1 MEITHQNI
9 NIVGDFNPAI
19 IQPKWL
25 AMQKIYEG
33 EIGTDLNLTNRTFRY
48 CMLNTG
54 VYWELVNRSF
64 LIYNKNPLEPLNKI
78 NLGFVKAI
86 FEKLKFTPIDAI
98 GYNIHAKI
106 NDHKIF
112 GEKIS
117 QIRLETSK
125 KEKPSLTSF
134 TNRFEYKGK
143 TFLIN
148 IEETNNDVTAKI
160 NFERKIYSLDTT
172 KEINQF
178 IDELGD
184 FYNYAKEFIKS
195 A

>member
-78 NLGFVKAI
+78 NLGFVKTI
-86 FEKLKFTPIDAI
+86 FEKLNFTPIDAI

-106 NDHKIF
+106 NNHKIF

-117 QIRLETSK
+117 QIQLETSK